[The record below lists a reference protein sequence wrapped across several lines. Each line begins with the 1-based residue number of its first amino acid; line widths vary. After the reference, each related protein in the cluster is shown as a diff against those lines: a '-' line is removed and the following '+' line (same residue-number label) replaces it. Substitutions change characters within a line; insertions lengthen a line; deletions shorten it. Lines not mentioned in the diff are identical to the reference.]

1 MRYCPHPMPILLPTF
16 LVVLAFL
23 SVLIRD
29 AVLASE
35 PEVLVDGKLAQA
47 RVAGSE
53 DGEPNDDA

>member
-35 PEVLVDGKLAQA
+35 PEVLVDGKLA
-47 RVAGSE
+47 
-53 DGEPNDDA
+53 